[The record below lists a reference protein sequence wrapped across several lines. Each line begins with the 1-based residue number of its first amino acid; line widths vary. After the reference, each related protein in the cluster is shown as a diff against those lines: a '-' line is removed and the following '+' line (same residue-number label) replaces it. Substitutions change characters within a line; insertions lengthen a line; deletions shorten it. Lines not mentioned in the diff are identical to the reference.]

1 MQDEIK
7 TPEKPSRPKRRQT
20 PPPRFV
26 TGSLLRHILVMT
38 GTGALGLVAIFVG
51 DLANIYFLSLLP
63 EREAL
68 VAAVGYASTILMLT
82 IGMGIGLS
90 IAAISLVSPALGAG
104 HNVRARRLTTSAH
117 MWTLTISCVLTV
129 IVWFSSPLLLD
140 LLGATGRT
148 KELANIYL
156 AIVVPALPPLA
167 LGMTAAGVLRSAGDA
182 RRAMNITLFGAIA
195 NIILDPILIF
205 GFDLGIVGAAWASVT
220 ARIIMMAIGL
230 YGVIH
235 VHQMMGRPKLRTF
248 LADGRPL
255 AAVAIPAVATNLS
268 TPAANAY
275 VTAVI
280 SQHGDSAVAGWTI
293 IGRILPVAF
302 GVVFALSG
310 VIGPII
316 GQNYGARS
324 KERMH
329 ETLRLSL
336 FVTAA
341 FTAAAWVLLALLAP
355 VIVAQFRAEG
365 QAADLILLFCRWL
378 APLFFFLGALF
389 ISNAAFNTLGRAH
402 ISTTLNWARAT
413 LGTIPFVLIGEA
425 WAGAEGVVAGQMMG
439 GLIFG
444 GIGVALC
451 WWLIEA
457 IGDSSVPPPPAK
469 GRMGSAVNG
478 FLGIKPPKQGA
489 ENSLEPQKP

>member
-1 MQDEIK
+1 MQDEK
-7 TPEKPSRPKRRQT
+7 SPSTSPSRPARRQA

-51 DLANIYFLSLLP
+51 DLANIYFLSLLD
-63 EREAL
+63 EREVL
-68 VAAVGYASTILMLT
+68 VAAVGYGSTVLMLT
-82 IGMGIGLS
+82 IGIGIGLS

-104 HNVRARRLTTSAH
+104 QNVRARRLTASAH
-117 MWTLTISCVLTV
+117 LWTFTV
-129 IVWFSSPLLLD
+129 ASVMALIVWVFAPQLLD

-148 KELANIYL
+148 RELANVYL
-156 AIVVPALPPLA
+156 TIVIPALPPLA

-205 GFDLGIVGAAWASVT
+205 GFDLGIVGAAWASVI
-220 ARIIMMAIGL
+220 ARVIMMAVGL

-235 VHQMMGRPKLRTF
+235 VHRLMGRAKLSTF

-293 IGRILPVAF
+293 IGRIMPVAF
-302 GVVFALSG
+302 GVIFALSG
-310 VIGPII
+310 VVGPII
-316 GQNYGARS
+316 GQNYGARQ
-324 KERMH
+324 KDRMH

-336 FVTAA
+336 LVTAG
-341 FTAAAWVLLALLAP
+341 FTAAAWLLLAVSAP
-355 VIVAQFRAEG
+355 LIVSLFQADGE
-365 QAADLILLFCRWL
+365 AADLILLFCRWL

-389 ISNAAFNTLGRAH
+389 VANAAFNTLGRAH

-413 LGTIPFVLIGEA
+413 LGTIPFVLIGESL
-425 WAGAEGVVAGQMMG
+425 AGADGVVAGQMMG
-439 GLIFG
+439 GIIFG
-444 GIGVALC
+444 TLAVGLC

-457 IGDSSVPPPPAK
+457 VGDSSVPAPAAK
-469 GRMGSAVNG
+469 GRAGSLVNG
-478 FLGIKPPKQGA
+478 FLGIKTPKRPSEQG
-489 ENSLEPQKP
+489 